1 MLSRKN
7 LILLLIL
14 IFTGV
19 SFYYFGSQNTTS
31 QDSEK
36 TLELTTVK
44 ISKGD
49 LSKKEEYS
57 GTLSQVDK
65 SILNSSITG
74 VVTYLPEEG
83 AIINFGQVLY
93 AVDNKPVILLQGS
106 IPFYRTL
113 DLNSDDGP
121 DIKQIEEALVD
132 LGYSDDGFTPDEN
145 FDETTSEMLN
155 NSLQLISIFDIFLRL
170 LIPLGIDVI
179 GDLIIKVSRF
189 LRLNIVLNTLSDALL
204 TPFKLML
211 NDFNFLNLGNNC
223 RNWPSDSISSV

>member
-7 LILLLIL
+7 LIVLLIL

-74 VVTYLPEEG
+74 VITYLPEEG
-83 AIINFGQVLY
+83 TIINFGQVLY
-93 AVDNKPVILLQGS
+93 AVDNKPVILL
-106 IPFYRTL
+106 
-113 DLNSDDGP
+113 
-121 DIKQIEEALVD
+121 
-132 LGYSDDGFTPDEN
+132 
-145 FDETTSEMLN
+145 
-155 NSLQLISIFDIFLRL
+155 
-170 LIPLGIDVI
+170 
-179 GDLIIKVSRF
+179 
-189 LRLNIVLNTLSDALL
+189 
-204 TPFKLML
+204 
-211 NDFNFLNLGNNC
+211 
-223 RNWPSDSISSV
+223 

>member
-113 DLNSDDGP
+113 DLNSDNGP

-132 LGYSDDGFTPDEN
+132 LGY
-145 FDETTSEMLN
+145 
-155 NSLQLISIFDIFLRL
+155 
-170 LIPLGIDVI
+170 
-179 GDLIIKVSRF
+179 
-189 LRLNIVLNTLSDALL
+189 
-204 TPFKLML
+204 
-211 NDFNFLNLGNNC
+211 
-223 RNWPSDSISSV
+223 